1 MAILPIETELEK
13 TNAILRARS
22 EEVSDILA
30 PEIQRFISD
39 MHDTL
44 ASTDS
49 GIGLAA
55 PQVGKNLRI
64 FVASPELGLNQ
75 TVFINPVISKVSGEN
90 ELMEEGCLS
99 VPGLYGNTPRATS
112 LKLEAYNE
120 RGRKFKMKADGL
132 IAQLIQHEI
141 GHLDGTLFKDIAES
155 VAEARKK

>member
-30 PEIQRFISD
+30 PEIQRFIRD

-155 VAEARKK
+155 VAEKKK